1 MEALLRIAII
11 EDDAAIR
18 LLLQATLADEGYEV
32 LQIAGPGDVLAQ
44 LAAAAPDLVLLD
56 LVLGRWGDGLA
67 LAQAIRKDPLLL
79 DTPIVVMS
87 AAVTVL
93 QQHAEAL
100 DLLRCH
106 VLEKPFDLDRLLGVI
121 ASALA

>member
-1 MEALLRIAII
+1 MRIAII